1 VDRLVIHGGAPLR
14 GEIAAS
20 GSKNSVL
27 ALMAASLLSDGDLVL
42 QNAPRV
48 RDLETMMRILEQL
61 GVPAYWESEGTLCV
75 EGGEPRSVEAPYDLV
90 RTMRASFMVLG
101 PLLARCGHAR
111 VSLPGGCAI
120 GARPVD
126 LHIEGLRAL
135 GAKVEIVGGYVEA
148 QAARLRGA
156 EMRFET
162 ATVNGTQNILMA
174 ACLAE
179 GTSVLANAAV
189 EPEVTELC
197 EVLNGMGAR
206 IRGVGTDRLEVE
218 GVTSL
223 SGLSHRVT
231 GDRIEAGTLLIAG
244 AITGGDV
251 AVLGISPSHLGAVI
265 AKLEQA
271 GLQIDAGED
280 RVRVRAGTRPR
291 GIEVET
297 APFPG
302 FPTDMQAQTLALLT
316 LAEGSSRVTETVF
329 ENRFMHVPE
338 LHRMGADITIEGR
351 TALIQGVRSLSGAPV
366 MATDLRASASLVVAG
381 LAARGETH
389 VLRVYHIDRGYEKI
403 EQKLRSLGARIRR
416 VKD

>member
-1 VDRLVIHGGAPLR
+1 MERLVIQGGVPLR
-14 GEIAAS
+14 GEVAAS

-27 ALMAASLLSDGDLVL
+27 ALMAASLLTDGDVVL

-48 RDLETMMRILEQL
+48 RDLETMIRILGRL

-75 EGGEPRSVEAPYDLV
+75 EGGEPRSVEAPYELV

-120 GARPVD
+120 GARPVGRH
-126 LHIEGLRAL
+126 LEGLRAL

-148 QAARLRGA
+148 RAGRLRGGRVDFRA
-156 EMRFET
+156 P
-162 ATVNGTQNILMA
+162 TVNGTQNVLMA

-179 GTSVLANAAV
+179 GTTLLENAAR
-189 EPEVTELC
+189 EPEVVELC
-197 EVLNGMGAR
+197 EVLNAMGAR
-206 IRGVGTDRLEVE
+206 IRNVGSDRLEVE

-223 SGLSHRVT
+223 SGVSHRVT
-231 GDRIEAGTLLIAG
+231 GDRIEAGTLLLAG
-244 AITGGDV
+244 AITGGEVTVTGVRPGDLD
-251 AVLGISPSHLGAVI
+251 ALA
-265 AKLEQA
+265 AKLREA
-271 GLQIDAGED
+271 GVELEATGD
-280 RVRVRAGTRPR
+280 RIGARTPAPPR

-302 FPTDMQAQTLALLT
+302 FPTDMQAQILALLT
-316 LAEGSSRVTETVF
+316 LGQGSSRVTETVF

-338 LHRMGADITIEGR
+338 LQRMGASIAIEGR
-351 TALIQGVRSLSGAPV
+351 TAVICGVRGLSGAPV
-366 MATDLRASASLVVAG
+366 MATDLRASASLVLAG
-381 LAARGETH
+381 LAARGETN
-389 VLRVYHIDRGYEKI
+389 VLRVYHIDRGYERI
-403 EQKLRSLGARIRR
+403 EEKLRSLGARIRR

>member
-1 VDRLVIHGGAPLR
+1 
-14 GEIAAS
+14 
-20 GSKNSVL
+20 
-27 ALMAASLLSDGDLVL
+27 MAASLLSDGDLVL

-271 GLQIDAGED
+271 GLQIDGGS
-280 RVRVRAGTRPR
+280 RSRP
-291 GIEVET
+291 
-297 APFPG
+297 
-302 FPTDMQAQTLALLT
+302 
-316 LAEGSSRVTETVF
+316 
-329 ENRFMHVPE
+329 
-338 LHRMGADITIEGR
+338 
-351 TALIQGVRSLSGAPV
+351 
-366 MATDLRASASLVVAG
+366 
-381 LAARGETH
+381 
-389 VLRVYHIDRGYEKI
+389 
-403 EQKLRSLGARIRR
+403 LRSLGSRPTCRPRPWRSSHWPRDRAASRRPFSKTASCTSPSSTAWGPTSRSRGARP
-416 VKD
+416 